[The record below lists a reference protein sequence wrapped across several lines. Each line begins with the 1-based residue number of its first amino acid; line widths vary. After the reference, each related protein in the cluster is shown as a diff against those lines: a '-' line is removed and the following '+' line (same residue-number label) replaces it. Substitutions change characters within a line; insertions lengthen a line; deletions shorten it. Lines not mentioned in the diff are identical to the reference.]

1 MQRVVIRL
9 LPSGRKCQVHP
20 FHVCLKGTESS
31 VLCRDDED
39 YDALVKIIAVSSRRK
54 DVIVVI
60 YTVVSNHCHVVVL
73 ASSQAEAFAFGE
85 DIKRMFSMWFSRK
98 YGEKGVLRRIQTSAI
113 WLDSDWYVRNALA
126 YVPRNALDNGC
137 NVDEYRWSGYSA
149 MFRKSSVK
157 SGRPVSSLTR
167 REKERVLH
175 TGENL
180 GSVRWMLDDEECL
193 IPASFCDSKYL
204 EQAFEDSQAFFLKT
218 IGSLNPAEMSQK
230 LVDSP
235 RTRVTDGELLKSVEE
250 LSKRWF
256 TAGLA
261 ELSFERK
268 LRLLSYV
275 YRTRKTSSHQL
286 ARVLGLS
293 REQVDSALSK
303 LNAK

>member
-1 MQRVVIRL
+1 MERIVIRV
-9 LPSGRKCQVHP
+9 LPSGKTCHVHP

-39 YDALVKIIAVSSRRK
+39 YDAMVKIIAVSSRRK

-60 YTVVSNHCHVVVL
+60 YTVVSNHCHIVVL
-73 ASSQAEAFAFGE
+73 APSQAEAFAFGE
-85 DIKRMFSMWFSRK
+85 DVKRMYSMWFSRK

-113 WLDSDWYVRNALA
+113 WLDSDWYVRKALA

-149 MFRKSSVK
+149 MFRKASVP
-157 SGRPVSSLTR
+157 SGRPVSGLTR
-167 REKERVLH
+167 REKERFLH

-180 GSVRWMLDDEECL
+180 GSVRWILDGEGHL

-204 EQAFEDSQAFFLKT
+204 EQAFEGRQAFFLKT

-235 RTRVTDGELLKSVEE
+235 RTRVTDGEIFKSVEE

-256 TAGLA
+256 NAGLA
-261 ELSFERK
+261 DLSFERK

-275 YRTRKTSSHQL
+275 FRTRKTSSHQL